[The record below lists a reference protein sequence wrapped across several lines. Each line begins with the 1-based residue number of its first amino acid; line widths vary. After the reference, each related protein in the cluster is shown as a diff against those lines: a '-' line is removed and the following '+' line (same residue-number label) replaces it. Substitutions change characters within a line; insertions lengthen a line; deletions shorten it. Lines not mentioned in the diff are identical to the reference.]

1 MEIPVQIY
9 SRLVSAPCL
18 SLPQNLIHHFL
29 VTGNPIHGEDIEPQ
43 QRQHSQSGP
52 YIPAPVT
59 SQRHHSVGLIRQT
72 SSSKARA
79 HDRQVYFGATASKKP
94 LEYRYSPIS
103 ITRRYRG
110 QQWCISVRFS
120 CMHASNSSSFPADLL
135 KDVFTIT
142 VRMWWMRSA
151 PSGQAVGI
159 SRGFIRDP
167 DIFSPHHF

>member
-9 SRLVSAPCL
+9 SRLVSGPCL

-29 VTGNPIHGEDIEPQ
+29 VTGKLIHGEDIEPQ

-72 SSSKARA
+72 PSTKARA
-79 HDRQVYFGATASKKP
+79 LDRQVYFGASAIRSKKP
-94 LEYRYSPIS
+94 LEYRYPPIS

-110 QQWCISVRFS
+110 QQRCISVRFS
-120 CMHASNSSSFPADLL
+120 CMHASNFSSFPAD
-135 KDVFTIT
+135 FAEGC
-142 VRMWWMRSA
+142 S
-151 PSGQAVGI
+151 Q
-159 SRGFIRDP
+159 
-167 DIFSPHHF
+167 